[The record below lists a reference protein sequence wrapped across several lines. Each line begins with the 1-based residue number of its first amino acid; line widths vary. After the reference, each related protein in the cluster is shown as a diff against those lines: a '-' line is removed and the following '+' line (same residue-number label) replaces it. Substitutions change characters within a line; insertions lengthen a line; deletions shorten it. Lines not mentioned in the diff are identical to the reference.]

1 MLYVD
6 FTTDKNKITLTLNRN
21 RKNIIDNMRKELGN
35 NLKLR
40 WGLEIYTVRR
50 IIVNLGLKLR

>member
-1 MLYVD
+1 MD
-6 FTTDKNKITLTLNRN
+6 KIMDKNKITLTLNRN

-40 WGLEIYTVRR
+40 
-50 IIVNLGLKLR
+50 